1 MKQSIASD
9 AVKLTSSKIITLL
22 VSMITAM
29 LLSRILTLKEYG
41 TYSQIMLIINIT
53 TTIFVL
59 GLPNS
64 INYFLAPMEN
74 PKEKTRFLSTY
85 YTFSTI
91 LSFLAGLVLVISTP
105 LLVRYFDNALIN
117 NFIYILA
124 VFPWARIIL
133 SSIENI
139 LIVYKKTTYIMI
151 FRILNSILLLLI
163 ILMVEIFNW
172 GFGTYMNLF
181 IIVESSFAISVYI
194 LVKNIAGHIK
204 VYFDKRLIRTILS
217 FSLPIGLASVVGTLK
232 TELDKLVIAG
242 FYNTESLAIFT
253 NAAREMPVTIIA
265 SSITAVLMPL
275 MVKMLK
281 KNKKIEAINLWG
293 DATLLS
299 YLVIC
304 FLATGFFVY
313 APEVMSLL
321 YSEKYISGVPVFRIY
336 ALVLLFRCTYFGMVL
351 NSTGKTK
358 LILYCSVFALFLD
371 FILNFLFYYMFGF
384 IGPALSTLVTT
395 LASAMY
401 LLWAT
406 SQSIKIPFKKIFPWR
421 NILYIT
427 LINILFGLA
436 FAVIK
441 QVIPWEVRIGEI
453 LESVVLGLIWGI
465 LYFSVY
471 YRFLKTKW
479 DMLNNY

>member
-1 MKQSIASD
+1 
-9 AVKLTSSKIITLL
+9 
-22 VSMITAM
+22 
-29 LLSRILTLKEYG
+29 
-41 TYSQIMLIINIT
+41 
-53 TTIFVL
+53 
-59 GLPNS
+59 
-64 INYFLAPMEN
+64 
-74 PKEKTRFLSTY
+74 
-85 YTFSTI
+85 
-91 LSFLAGLVLVISTP
+91 
-105 LLVRYFDNALIN
+105 
-117 NFIYILA
+117 
-124 VFPWARIIL
+124 
-133 SSIENI
+133 
-139 LIVYKKTTYIMI
+139 
-151 FRILNSILLLLI
+151 
-163 ILMVEIFNW
+163 
-172 GFGTYMNLF
+172 
-181 IIVESSFAISVYI
+181 
-194 LVKNIAGHIK
+194 
-204 VYFDKRLIRTILS
+204 
-217 FSLPIGLASVVGTLK
+217 
-232 TELDKLVIAG
+232 
-242 FYNTESLAIFT
+242 
-253 NAAREMPVTIIA
+253 
-265 SSITAVLMPL
+265 
-275 MVKMLK
+275 
-281 KNKKIEAINLWG
+281 
-293 DATLLS
+293 
-299 YLVIC
+299 VIC